1 MESTRTVSLSEKAYL
16 AYERLAAKAGLS
28 VEEYLDRVAVQS
40 DEFVMTP
47 ELRKKLEEAIAEAD
61 AGNLIDF
68 SVVQEQLS
76 QYRAQWRESNGKSS
90 R

>member
-1 MESTRTVSLSEKAYL
+1 MSLSERAYSTF
-16 AYERLAAKAGLS
+16 ERLAAKAGLS
-28 VEEYLDRVAVQS
+28 VEDYLDRLAWQGEESVVTA
-40 DEFVMTP
+40 

-68 SVVQEQLS
+68 SVVQEQLG
-76 QYRAQWRESNGKSS
+76 QYRERRQESNRKPA